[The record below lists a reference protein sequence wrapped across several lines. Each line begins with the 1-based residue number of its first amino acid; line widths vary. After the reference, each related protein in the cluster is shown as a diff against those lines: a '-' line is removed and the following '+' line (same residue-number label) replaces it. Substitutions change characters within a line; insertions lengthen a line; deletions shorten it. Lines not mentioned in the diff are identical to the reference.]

1 MLLKGSFVKNIDW
14 ELSNAFSPS
23 FCLKFL
29 LMEVVWKWDLWRVSL
44 DGVEYVDQD
53 KENCDQ

>member
-1 MLLKGSFVKNIDW
+1 MKVNVEKQKLLIKSNIV
-14 ELSNAFSPS
+14 
-23 FCLKFL
+23 KFL
-29 LMEVVWKWDLWRVSL
+29 LMEVMWKLDLWRVSL